1 MFHKRIVSVLA
12 GALALA
18 ALSPSVSGQMPPQ
31 SQTVG
36 TGLIAGQVVD
46 ADTGKGIA
54 GALVALVPVRR
65 TPSGLQAVRQLG
77 IAADSQGRFYFS
89 GLSEGEYGMEAVF
102 PGYTTP
108 ADTALIALKAGEHK
122 TDVRTTLRRLSTVSG
137 RVTDESG
144 GPVVA
149 ADIRVL
155 RRTTVGGRPPAL
167 VAAGI
172 GRTDD
177 RGEYRITNLQQ
188 GEYYI
193 CVCGKDPLPFD
204 GQLLTTMAERPTDLL
219 AVAARATTA
228 GADTVQFDSPLRTTP
243 ITLYPGTTLFA
254 QAERVRL
261 GGGETDRTDLNISV
275 TTVVGRRISGRV
287 LGAPAPLHANNL
299 RLIQEGD
306 LPETAG
312 VVQIPAMLVQPDG
325 RFDFAGVPPGLY
337 RLEATV
343 APGGRGGGPSGSALA
358 LIGTRSSQMAP
369 QMAGTMSGPPAAG
382 DAVWGATTIAVG
394 DADVKDIVVGL
405 QPTFSISGRLEFVG
419 SSPPPVPQQGQRVIV
434 QVVSELTGPLSRGGG
449 SPAQPD
455 QTFRI
460 GGIVPGRYALIPS
473 LGGPSPWVT
482 IRRVTAGGVDVTD
495 TLFTIDKSIP
505 DVVITLS
512 DVPEAV
518 VSGRVSGPPP
528 EGTAL
533 SAYIFPTDKRLW
545 AAPFGAAR
553 RFRSVRVQA
562 DGSFSIP
569 RITAGEYFVWVTDT
583 RLEWMDVATFESFAR
598 LATRA
603 DVPETGTMTVEVRR

>member
-12 GALALA
+12 GAVALVA
-18 ALSPSVSGQMPPQ
+18 AVRVVPAQVPAQTPSM
-31 SQTVG
+31 G

-54 GALVALVPVRR
+54 GAMVALAPVRR
-65 TPSGLQAVRQLG
+65 TPTGPQAVRPMG
-77 IAADSQGRFYFS
+77 VAADSQGRFYFS
-89 GLSEGEYGMEAVF
+89 GLVEGEYGMEAVF

-108 ADTALIALKAGEHK
+108 ANTALITLKTGERK
-122 TDVRTTLRRLSTVSG
+122 TDVRTTLRRLSSVSG
-137 RVTDESG
+137 RVSDESG

-149 ADIRVL
+149 ADVRVL

-177 RGEYRITNLQQ
+177 RGEYRITNLQA

-193 CVCGKDPLPFD
+193 CVCGKDPIPFD

-228 GADTVQFDSPLRTTP
+228 GADTVQFDTPLRTTP

-254 QAERVRL
+254 QAERIRL
-261 GGGETDRTDLNISV
+261 GGSDTDRSDLNIVV

-287 LGAPAPLHANNL
+287 LGAPSPLHATNL

-306 LPETAG
+306 LPEAAG

-325 RFDFAGVPPGLY
+325 RFDFAGVPPGTY

-358 LIGTRSSQMAP
+358 FIGTRGAQMTP
-369 QMAGTMSGPPAAG
+369 QMAGTMGGGPGAG

-405 QPTFSISGRLEFVG
+405 QPTFSIAGRLEFVG
-419 SSPPPVPQQGQRVIV
+419 SSPPPVPQQGQRVMV
-434 QVVSELTGPLSRGGG
+434 QVMSESTGLLSRGAV
-449 SPAQPD
+449 SPVQPD

-460 GGIVPGRYALIPS
+460 GGIVPGRYALIPN

-495 TLFTIDKSIP
+495 TLFAVDNSIP

-518 VSGRVSGPPP
+518 VSGRVSGAPP
-528 EGTAL
+528 EGAAL

-545 AAPFGAAR
+545 ATPFGAAR

-569 RITAGEYFVWVTDT
+569 RIPAGEYFVWVTET
-583 RLEWMDVATFESFAR
+583 RPEWMDVATLESFAR
-598 LATRA
+598 PATRA
-603 DVPETGTMTVEVRR
+603 EVPETGTMTVEVRR